1 MYPVAL
7 KVIVMQEPIDQSKWI
22 QVALANVQRPY
33 PQLAQHLSLKP
44 GDFSEPQLR
53 HPAFYGSYDWHS
65 CVHMHWSLLR
75 LLRLQIPGLSPQQ
88 IYSQYPEVFVVF
100 DYHFT
105 KSNCQQELLYLS
117 REGALTWERPYGW
130 GWLLKLASE
139 LQACVSIGFKSAQMW
154 LDALNILAL
163 PLAERFV
170 NYLSTAQGPVRHG
183 VHSNTAF
190 AMLLALDYAKSTK
203 HHELERV
210 IQTKSVD
217 WFANDKN
224 YPLTYDVSSE
234 DFLSPCLTQALLM
247 SRCLPQEQTTLWL
260 QNFLPSLFGSTQTR
274 DEFAQI
280 LEPLQVTQE
289 SDARQVHWHG
299 LNLSRAWCLR
309 NLVRHTNDPIV
320 QQFLQR
326 LANAHEQASWP
337 HITKGDY
344 VSTHWLISFALLA
357 KTEMELNH

>member
-22 QVALANVQRPY
+22 QIALANVQRPY
-33 PQLAQHLSLKP
+33 PQLAQHLSIQS

-75 LLRLQIPGLSPQQ
+75 LLRLQVPALNPEQ
-88 IYSQYPEVFVVF
+88 IQSQYPEVFAVF
-100 DYHFT
+100 DSHFT
-105 KSNCQQELLYLS
+105 KSNCRQELLYLS

-139 LQACVSIGFKSAQMW
+139 LQACVSSGFKSAQVW
-154 LDALNILAL
+154 LDALNFLAL
-163 PLAERFV
+163 PLAEWFV

-190 AMLLALDYAKSTK
+190 AMLLALDYAKGTQ

-210 IQTKSVD
+210 IQTKSID

-234 DFLSPCLTQALLM
+234 DFLSPCLTQAHLM
-247 SRCLPQEQTTLWL
+247 SRCLPQKQTALWL
-260 QNFLPSLFGSTQTR
+260 KNFLPSLFASTQTR
-274 DEFAQI
+274 NEVAQI
-280 LEPLQVTQE
+280 LKPLEVTQE

-309 NLVRHTNDPIV
+309 SLVRYSNDPTI
-320 QQFLQR
+320 QQFLQS
-326 LANAHEQASWP
+326 LADAHEQASWS

-357 KTEMELNH
+357 KTEIELIQ